1 MSPPQPVTTILL
13 AGPTLVMHPD
23 GAGAEEIGG
32 VSGPGRQAVV
42 ASARRAAV
50 ARRARVARV
59 MAVRPYPPVVGPC
72 RGAAASGRGPNGRW
86 LADGWG
92 TTDSER
98 RQAVRALRGPD
109 PPARPGVGRAPRCE
123 LPLRGQA

>member
-13 AGPTLVMHPD
+13 AGPTLVMQPD

-59 MAVRPYPPVVGPC
+59 MAGPTVP
-72 RGAAASGRGPNGRW
+72 GPQGVMPT
-86 LADGWG
+86 G
-92 TTDSER
+92 T
-98 RQAVRALRGPD
+98 AALRCGPD
-109 PPARPGVGRAPRCE
+109 QPMVRGWSRNDGRAALGGSSASTRP
-123 LPLRGQA
+123 